1 MFTAVKI
8 YYCSEKELRF
18 ITIWLVNAKG
28 FRLCFPVITVRRDTV
43 ISFVDSYMR
52 DMNNYNI
59 DDSELDE
66 QKILIKSITGVLPK
80 ILEYELTEKQRL
92 CIKLFYLQGK
102 SQTEIA
108 RQLRLSQ
115 PTVSR
120 HINSAKTILN
130 KFIGYCFY
138 SVKKANDQ
146 WLSLQ

>member
-1 MFTAVKI
+1 M
-8 YYCSEKELRF
+8 
-18 ITIWLVNAKG
+18 
-28 FRLCFPVITVRRDTV
+28 